1 MSVPRVLALV
11 GLTGTGKTELA
22 AEAARRT
29 GAEIIG
35 CDSMQ
40 VYRGLDVGTAKPS
53 AELRGETPHHLIDVV
68 DPDDPMSAG
77 RYAEL
82 ARGAARAIQQRGR
95 PIILC
100 GGTGLYARAFAGGLI
115 RGVTAETELRD
126 ELEALETETLFA
138 ELRQCDRE
146 AAARIPENDRVRI
159 LRAIEV
165 ARLGGRSLSDQHRE
179 HQFGDRPFELIWL
192 ALDMDR
198 ERLAERLELRIQK
211 MFAGGLLDELCSL
224 RAAYAADLKALQAI
238 GYREAGLH
246 LDGALSLEAAQAQA
260 ATATRRYAKRQRTWF
275 RAEPGVRWLDAEDR
289 ETALRAMLRALG

>member
-1 MSVPRVLALV
+1 M

-53 AELRGETPHHLIDVV
+53 AELRGEIPHHLIDVV

-126 ELEALETETLFA
+126 ELEVLETETLFA
-138 ELRQCDRE
+138 ELRQCE
-146 AAARIPENDRVRI
+146 
-159 LRAIEV
+159 
-165 ARLGGRSLSDQHRE
+165 
-179 HQFGDRPFELIWL
+179 
-192 ALDMDR
+192 LDMDR

-246 LDGALSLEAAQAQA
+246 LDGALSLEAAQVQA

-275 RAEPGVRWLDAEDR
+275 RAEPGVRWRDAEDR
-289 ETALRAMLRALG
+289 ETALRAVLRALG